1 MSYNFL
7 KIEAPKKTGDL
18 SPWLGKCLE
27 IDSSIEE
34 TVNKILGEIKV
45 DGNKAVLKYCK
56 EYDGL
61 KAGSVNKIKVSRKE
75 LEKGYS
81 STLKRYPDL
90 IKALGVSY
98 KNIEKYHTVQFKKES
113 RTWYVEPERGKK
125 LGQIFRPIKR
135 VGVYIPG
142 GRYIY
147 PSSVLMTIIPAK
159 VAGVEEIVV
168 CSPPDTD
175 GNLNDILL
183 YLFSKLGV
191 DEIYKIG
198 GVQAIGALAYG
209 TESIRKVDKIVG
221 PGNIFVTTAKKMVFG
236 EVGIDGLAGP
246 SEVVI
251 LTDSTANPDYIAA
264 DLISQA
270 EHDPQS
276 KSILLTTCRDTAK
289 IVIEEIYNQV
299 DFLIKDSGGKVNAF
313 VILESLK
320 KNCRIVYNRSDN
332 FLIDICNT
340 IAPEHLEIMMKN
352 CEGVLKKIKNAGAIF
367 LGDYTPVAVGD
378 YIAGTNHVIPTGAGS
393 RFSSPLGI
401 YDFCKKS
408 SIAYYNYDMLRK
420 ERKYI
425 EILADYEKM
434 LAHSNS
440 IKVRFKNKKVGKN
453 D

>member
-7 KIEAPKKTGDL
+7 KIEAPKKTEDL
-18 SPWLGKCLE
+18 SSWLEGCLE
-27 IDSSIEE
+27 IDSSVGG
-34 TVNKILGEIKV
+34 TVSKILGEIKV

-61 KAGSVNKIKVSRKE
+61 KAGSINEIKVSRKE

-81 STLKRYPDL
+81 STSKMYPDL
-90 IKALGVSY
+90 IEALEVSY
-98 KNIEKYHTVQFKKES
+98 KNIEKYHTVQFEKES
-113 RTWYVEPERGKK
+113 STWYVEPESGKK

-168 CSPPDTD
+168 CSPPNTD
-175 GNLNDILL
+175 GNLNNILL
-183 YLFSKLGV
+183 YLFSKLDI

-251 LTDSTANPDYIAA
+251 LADSTANPDYIAA

-289 IVIEEIYNQV
+289 AVIEEIYSQA
-299 DFLIKDSGGKVNAF
+299 DFLIKDSGGEINAS

-320 KNCRIVYNRSDN
+320 KNCRIVYNSSDS

-340 IAPEHLEIMMKN
+340 IAPEHLEIMMKD

-378 YIAGTNHVIPTGAGS
+378 YIAGTNHVIPTGTSS

-401 YDFCKKS
+401 YDFYKRS

-425 EILADYEKM
+425 EVLADYEKM

-440 IKVRFKNKKVGKN
+440 IKVRFKNKKADKN
-453 D
+453 G

>member
-18 SPWLGKCLE
+18 SSWLGRCLE
-27 IDSSIEE
+27 IDSSIEG
-34 TVNKILGEIKV
+34 TVSKILGEIKI

-61 KAGSVNKIKVSRKE
+61 KAGSIDKIKVSRKE

-90 IKALGVSY
+90 IKALEASY

-113 RTWYVEPERGKK
+113 CTWYVEPERGKK
-125 LGQIFRPIKR
+125 LGQIFLPIKR

-183 YLFSKLGV
+183 YLFSKLGI

-251 LTDSTANPDYIAA
+251 LADSTANPDYIAA

-289 IVIEEIYNQV
+289 VVIEEIYNQV
-299 DFLIKDSGGKVNAF
+299 DFLIKDSGGKINTS

-320 KNCRIVYNRSDN
+320 KNCRIVYSSSDN
-332 FLIDICNT
+332 FLINICNT
-340 IAPEHLEIMMKN
+340 IAPEHLEIMMKD

-378 YIAGTNHVIPTGAGS
+378 YIAGTNHVIPTGTSS

-401 YDFCKKS
+401 YDFCKRS

-440 IKVRFKNKKVGKN
+440 IKVRFKNKKADKN
-453 D
+453 G